1 MRVKIGDKKIFS
13 NSIKMLFNIDIE
25 KLNAITFDSRNL
37 KKGDV
42 FIALSGKNSDGHN
55 YIQKCLD
62 KGASLIIN
70 ERIKSNKILKVKSSK
85 ETLGELANLYR
96 SQMNCKVIGITGS
109 NGKTTTKELLAHIL
123 NNNYKTSYTK
133 ENYNS
138 TIGMPMS
145 LFAIKK
151 TDDIFIAE
159 IGTNKKGEIK
169 YLSEIAKPDMALITN
184 ISESHLSNLIDLN
197 GVFEEKINLFK
208 SLVNSWGCIY

>member
-1 MRVKIGDKKIFS
+1 
-13 NSIKMLFNIDIE
+13 
-25 KLNAITFDSRNL
+25 
-37 KKGDV
+37 
-42 FIALSGKNSDGHN
+42 
-55 YIQKCLD
+55 
-62 KGASLIIN
+62 
-70 ERIKSNKILKVKSSK
+70 
-85 ETLGELANLYR
+85 
-96 SQMNCKVIGITGS
+96 MNCKVIGITGS

-123 NNNYKTSYTK
+123 NSNYRTSYTK

-169 YLSEIAKPDMALITN
+169 YLSKIAKPDMALITN

-208 SLVNSWGCIY
+208 SLSIDGIAFINMDDKFLSKLKNKQSIII